1 MSQQSLNYGA
11 FADDPSAED
20 LYAAAQKIEANFDEL
35 YALIGGLFP
44 SPYVSGNKYGTL
56 RTSGATFSSLA
67 ANTLYAAPFFCRRS
81 TTFNAISMRIAT
93 GAASTKAQFGI
104 YSNVDGKP
112 GALLY
117 QSNNEP
123 STASN
128 GSDAAGTF
136 ASNPT
141 LAPGLYW
148 LAVVSDGAPQPLG
161 TGTGDILLGLFNGA
175 TTVSVAAGSTNQTA
189 GYTGSFTYNA
199 TLPSSFPTP
208 SAVNQTPVIVLTA
221 A

>member
-1 MSQQSLNYGA
+1 MAQQTI
-11 FADDPSAED
+11 D
-20 LYAAAQKIEANFDEL
+20 LGTTDNDGTGTTIKAGGDMINDNFTEL
-35 YALIGGLFP
+35 YALIGGGFP
-44 SPYVSGNKYGTL
+44 SPYVSGNKYGTI
-56 RTSGATFSSLA
+56 RSSGATITLT

-81 TTFNAISMRIAT
+81 TTFSAISVRVGT
-93 GAASTKAQFGI
+93 GAASTKITLGI

-112 GALLY
+112 SALLH

-123 STASN
+123 STASSS
-128 GSDAAGTF
+128 SDAAGTF
-136 ASNPT
+136 AANPT

-148 LAVVSDGAPQPLG
+148 LALVCDGTPGLSG
-161 TGTGDILLGLFNGA
+161 TGTGDIMLGVHNGN
-175 TTVSVAAGSTNQTA
+175 TSVSVATGTTSQTA